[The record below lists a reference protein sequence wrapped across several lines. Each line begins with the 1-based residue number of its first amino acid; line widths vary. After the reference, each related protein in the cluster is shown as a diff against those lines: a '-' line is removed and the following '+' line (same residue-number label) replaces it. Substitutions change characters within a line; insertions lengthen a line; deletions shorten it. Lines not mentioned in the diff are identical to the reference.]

1 MDKILI
7 SGTGLIASHLAPALK
22 SRGMECVFLSTS
34 KSSFCDCPCYYWD
47 PIKYEMDERALDGV
61 THIIHLA
68 GAAIADVRW
77 TKKRKKE
84 LVDSRVQSAQL
95 LYNLVDAKKTPLRAF
110 ISASGVGYYGAVNSE
125 KYFTEDNEPGEDFL
139 AEICIQWENAAKKF
153 ESLEIR
159 TVILRS
165 GIVLAKDHSAL
176 QKLAKPIKMGFGAA
190 IGNGKQYFPWIH
202 IADITNIYLEA
213 VLNDKMSGI
222 YNASGPNSTTNL
234 EITKEI
240 AKVLN
245 KKLYLPNIPVF
256 VMKLLFGELSIALTK
271 GSRVSVSK
279 LQALDFQF
287 NYVKLNESLRDL
299 LK

>member
-1 MDKILI
+1 MDGI
-7 SGTGLIASHLAPALK
+7 
-22 SRGMECVFLSTS
+22 
-34 KSSFCDCPCYYWD
+34 
-47 PIKYEMDERALDGV
+47 

-68 GAAIADVRW
+68 GAAIADKRW

-84 LVDSRVQSAQL
+84 LIDSRVQSAQL
-95 LYNLVDAKKTPLRAF
+95 LYNLVEAKKLSLKSF
-110 ISASGVGYYGAVNSE
+110 ISASGVGYYGAVSSE
-125 KYFTEDNEPGEDFL
+125 KYFTEDDEPGDDFL
-139 AEICIQWENAAKKF
+139 AQICIQWENAAEKF
-153 ESLEIR
+153 ESLGIR
-159 TVILRS
+159 TVVLRS
-165 GIVLAKDHSAL
+165 GIVLAKNHSAL

-202 IADITNIYLEA
+202 ISDITNIYLEA

-240 AKVLN
+240 ANVLN
-245 KKLYLPNIPVF
+245 KKIYLPNVPEM

-271 GSRVSVSK
+271 GSRISVSR
-279 LQALDFQF
+279 LQALGFQF
-287 NYVKLNESLRDL
+287 NYVKLNDSLRDL